1 MELECNGLLTYDRVM
16 KPDVDKIRASNQKAI
31 YRKLALSTLLPTS
44 QKQSRSWKF
53 TTISPA
59 PNWFAV
65 DFDDSAWSSGPGG
78 FGGPTP
84 WRTSDIW
91 LRQEFDLGGLGADDL
106 QNLAFT
112 CCHDEDCE
120 IYLNGVLASRAP
132 GCTTTYVLIAM
143 NEEAR
148 RVLHPNG
155 KNLIAVHCHQTEGGQ
170 FIDVGISK
178 RVITDDSAAPR
189 KR

>member
-1 MELECNGLLTYDRVM
+1 VSGTVMLL
-16 KPDVDKIRASNQKAI
+16 S
-31 YRKLALSTLLPTS
+31 
-44 QKQSRSWKF
+44 SRPWERSVICRWVKKRF
-53 TTISPA
+53 RTPLTFP
-59 PNWFAV
+59 
-65 DFDDSAWSSGPGG
+65 GPGG

>member
-1 MELECNGLLTYDRVM
+1 LT
-16 KPDVDKIRASNQKAI
+16 
-31 YRKLALSTLLPTS
+31 
-44 QKQSRSWKF
+44 WEG
-53 TTISPA
+53 
-59 PNWFAV
+59 W
-65 DFDDSAWSSGPGG
+65 
-78 FGGPTP
+78 
-84 WRTSDIW
+84 
-91 LRQEFDLGGLGADDL
+91 GADDL

-178 RVITDDSAAPR
+178 RVIMDDSAAPR

>member
-1 MELECNGLLTYDRVM
+1 LRNLGSRQALLARQFIEEGRKGVGNRDVALELPVGTKCHLQAGEETV
-16 KPDVDKIRASNQKAI
+16 PD
-31 YRKLALSTLLPTS
+31 T
-44 QKQSRSWKF
+44 
-53 TTISPA
+53 
-59 PNWFAV
+59 
-65 DFDDSAWSSGPGG
+65 
-78 FGGPTP
+78 
-84 WRTSDIW
+84 
-91 LRQEFDLGGLGADDL
+91 FDLPLRTPL
-106 QNLAFT
+106 TFRY
-112 CCHDEDCE
+112 E

-155 KNLIAVHCHQTEGGQ
+155 KILIAVHCHQTEGGQ

-178 RVITDDSAAPR
+178 RVIMDDSAAPR

>member
-1 MELECNGLLTYDRVM
+1 MGTKCHLQVGEETV
-16 KPDVDKIRASNQKAI
+16 PDTFD
-31 YRKLALSTLLPTS
+31 LP
-44 QKQSRSWKF
+44 
-53 TTISPA
+53 
-59 PNWFAV
+59 
-65 DFDDSAWSSGPGG
+65 GPGG

-155 KNLIAVHCHQTEGGQ
+155 KALFQNKFSTLIYY
-170 FIDVGISK
+170 
-178 RVITDDSAAPR
+178 
-189 KR
+189 

>member
-1 MELECNGLLTYDRVM
+1 MSRTVMLLSSRPRERSVICRRVL
-16 KPDVDKIRASNQKAI
+16 IRF
-31 YRKLALSTLLPTS
+31 R
-44 QKQSRSWKF
+44 
-53 TTISPA
+53 
-59 PNWFAV
+59 
-65 DFDDSAWSSGPGG
+65 
-78 FGGPTP
+78 TP
-84 WRTSDIW
+84 LTFRW

-112 CCHDEDCE
+112 CFHDEDCE
-120 IYLNGVLASRAP
+120 IYLNAVLASGAP

-178 RVITDDSAAPR
+178 RVIMDDSAAPR
-189 KR
+189 KRLQPIYT

>member
-1 MELECNGLLTYDRVM
+1 MSGTVMLLSSRPWERSVICRRV
-16 KPDVDKIRASNQKAI
+16 KIRF
-31 YRKLALSTLLPTS
+31 R
-44 QKQSRSWKF
+44 
-53 TTISPA
+53 
-59 PNWFAV
+59 
-65 DFDDSAWSSGPGG
+65 
-78 FGGPTP
+78 TP
-84 WRTSDIW
+84 LTFRW

-112 CCHDEDCE
+112 CFHDEDCE

-178 RVITDDSAAPR
+178 RVIMDDSAAPR
-189 KR
+189 KRKQPI

>member
-1 MELECNGLLTYDRVM
+1 MSGTVMLLSSRPWERSVICRWVKKRFQNLD
-16 KPDVDKIRASNQKAI
+16 
-31 YRKLALSTLLPTS
+31 LP
-44 QKQSRSWKF
+44 
-53 TTISPA
+53 
-59 PNWFAV
+59 
-65 DFDDSAWSSGPGG
+65 GPGG

-120 IYLNGVLASRAP
+120 IYLNRMLASTA

-148 RVLHPNG
+148 RVLPS
-155 KNLIAVHCHQTEGGQ
+155 EW
-170 FIDVGISK
+170 
-178 RVITDDSAAPR
+178 
-189 KR
+189 